1 MTSDPAYRA
10 YYSVYG
16 KGPSR
21 RRPGLGTRAYPGVEP
36 YAHYVWLGKSS
47 RDTYDGAALGL
58 ASVIA
63 FVEDAG
69 LQAQARDIATRL
81 GERLVADQWFIRDG
95 QGSLTHPSPR
105 WRLAMM
111 RLLLSANPERF
122 GRLAPRYAR
131 HADQMRRRGPRLPGK
146 THRKY
151 YLANLNF
158 ARLFVLNILETDP
171 ARRDRFQEGL
181 RNTYLRQC
189 HDHLNAYFAAIYM
202 FATGD
207 TEEPRARA
215 TFESMMLDF
224 PPPPKWARIV
234 DHRGK
239 GVPMA
244 GKHFTRDAQYV
255 SERIPH
261 DFIWQRPPCL
271 AHGGQDIPREYPGID
286 FFLPYWLGRAGG
298 FVPEYALHDV
308 DLFWDFNDGDPQG
321 WEFQEGQ
328 WRTRE
333 HALMHNDQHFHG
345 GLAAQPG
352 LALGDV
358 IFEADLCIGELFHDT
373 ETVWVGLIVRA
384 SDPMAH
390 GAWHDGYLLM
400 VRANGMVELLRMGD
414 GALAAVATAYRP
426 AEQTIRLKL
435 EAIGPEL
442 RGFVNEEALFSV
454 RDDAYARGEVALVN
468 FGNVAAFDN
477 VRLRGVRAEK
487 PQPQPVEPEHPA
499 PPRRDPVAPLPRI
512 AVRKDAEQRPIFVR
526 QDTGERFI
534 PRGFNHTVLDDRA
547 GGCHATFNVGIYDPD
562 AMEATLAAMRRVG
575 ANVIRVWAWG
585 FQNETGFTKDPSAR
599 GLNAAYMENFV
610 DFLRRAARHNIH
622 VMPILDQTPRNA
634 YYDAI
639 AAEAEEKDDAE
650 GLRASGH
657 NRQYLMPGPL
667 AAKCAGTR
675 DFIRYIRD
683 ADPGLLQGVFGWALA
698 NEVCVRATEAPF
710 RHTAGLA
717 RIGGKSYDM
726 ADPAQR
732 QACYDDAVLRWAN
745 TLADA
750 IKEVDPDAL
759 VTAGMW
765 TADAHGRPAF
775 NGLPLD
781 GRDPRIPPRPSVL
794 GGPDSRLDFLDIH
807 IYPWDGTSAVRPDAH
822 EHGHVLIPVIVGE
835 YGVFKNKSIEEAR
848 IMLHEILDQAWC
860 LGYQGDIH
868 WVWDLTRTPGQT
880 WSAVEHN
887 LAEHVM
893 RWQPSQEN

>member
-1 MTSDPAYRA
+1 MWLPLFIAAFAANVAATALTEEQQAAVEGLRQGRYFAWPTLDAAQWQAIHEKAGAYLDRYQAAHLPQGLNADMLWTDRTRTVPKKYDGIGDSVTWTGHYLAALALMHRVTDDPEVRQRMAAVLDKFDMLLEVSGRPGYLPRYAGDASDPAYRE

-16 KGPSR
+16 RGPSR
-21 RRPGLGTRAYPGVEP
+21 RRPGLGTRAYPGVKP
-36 YAHYVWLGKSS
+36 CAHYVWLGKSS
-47 RDTYDGAALGL
+47 RDIYDGAALGL

-63 FVEDAG
+63 FVEDAA

-81 GERLVADQWFIRDG
+81 GERLIADQWFIRDG

-105 WRLAMM
+105 WQLAMM
-111 RLLLSANPERF
+111 RLLISANPDRF

-131 HADQMRRRGPRLPGK
+131 YADQIPRRGPRLPGK

-151 YLANLNF
+151 YPANLNF

-171 ARRDRFQEGL
+171 TRRDRFQEAL
-181 RNTYLRQC
+181 RNAYLRQC
-189 HDHLNAYFAAIYM
+189 DDHLNAYFAAVYM

-224 PPPPKWARIV
+224 PPPPKWARIM

-239 GVPMA
+239 GLPMT

-255 SERIPH
+255 SERIPR

-286 FFLPYWLGRAGG
+286 FFLPYWLGRACGV
-298 FVPEYALHDV
+298 VPGNTTSED
-308 DLFWDFNDGDPQG
+308 
-321 WEFQEGQ
+321 
-328 WRTRE
+328 
-333 HALMHNDQHFHG
+333 
-345 GLAAQPG
+345 AAEN
-352 LALGDV
+352 A
-358 IFEADLCIGELFHDT
+358 
-373 ETVWVGLIVRA
+373 
-384 SDPMAH
+384 
-390 GAWHDGYLLM
+390 
-400 VRANGMVELLRMGD
+400 
-414 GALAAVATAYRP
+414 
-426 AEQTIRLKL
+426 
-435 EAIGPEL
+435 
-442 RGFVNEEALFSV
+442 
-454 RDDAYARGEVALVN
+454 
-468 FGNVAAFDN
+468 
-477 VRLRGVRAEK
+477 
-487 PQPQPVEPEHPA
+487 A
-499 PPRRDPVAPLPRI
+499 PPSRDPVAPLPRI
-512 AVRKDAEQRPIFVR
+512 LVRKDAEQRPIFVR
-526 QDTGERFI
+526 QDTRERFI
-534 PRGFNHTVLDDRA
+534 PRGFNHTVLDERA
-547 GGCHATFNVGIYDPD
+547 GGWHATFNVGIYDPD

-585 FQNETGFTKDPSAR
+585 FQNETGFTGALSAR

-610 DFLRRAARHNIH
+610 DFLRRAARHGIY
-622 VMPILDQTPRNA
+622 VIPILDQTPRNA
-634 YYDAI
+634 WYDAI
-639 AAEAEEKDDAE
+639 AAEAEEKDDTE
-650 GLRASGH
+650 GHRASGC
-657 NRQYLMPGPL
+657 NRQYLMSGPL
-667 AAKCAGTR
+667 AAKCAGAR

-683 ADPGLLQGVFGWALA
+683 ADPGLLQGVFAWALA
-698 NEVCVRATEAPF
+698 NEVCVKVTEAPF
-710 RHTAGLA
+710 RHTEGLA

-745 TLADA
+745 ALADA
-750 IKEVDPDAL
+750 VKEADPDAL

-765 TADAHGRPAF
+765 TADAHGRPAC

-794 GGPDSRLDFLDIH
+794 GGPESRLDFLDIH
-807 IYPWDGTSAVRPDAH
+807 IYPWDGSSAVRPDAH

-835 YGVFKNKSIEEAR
+835 YGVFKDKSIEETR
-848 IMLHEILDQAWC
+848 IMLHEMLDQAWR

-868 WVWDLTRTPGQT
+868 WVWDLTDTPGQT

-893 RWQPSQEN
+893 RWQAPRR